1 MAYLPSYMT
10 FSSRRMKRSIGPFR
24 EIEDLFEGCLGL
36 MPGEPYSFKLKP
48 NEEPVHAR
56 PFRVP
61 AT

>member
-1 MAYLPSYMT
+1 MT